1 MRTNSLFLILT
12 IISITVS
19 CKKEAGVG
27 GKASISGKIWY
38 QEWNSNF
45 TTLQLERE
53 GYDQDVYIQ
62 YGDEISYGNRIK
74 TSYNGRFEFNY
85 LRPGKYKVYCYSKD
99 PSDKDNVN
107 PDAMMVVLDEIEILE
122 KEQKIELDTMFVLN

>member
-19 CKKEAGVG
+19 CKKEAGLG

-107 PDAMMVVLDEIEILE
+107 PDAMMVVLEEIEILE
-122 KEQKIELDTMFVLN
+122 KEQKIELDPMFVLN